1 MAAIEKIN
9 IKDIYIKGLDS
20 FTSVVIITEDNEKFI
35 IEEKDQD
42 QKIAICEAVETLIEL
57 QAKHKLSIWEDM
69 FQGTENE
76 LDVLCDL
83 DYLSNFDFRS
93 VTNASIVFPFQL
105 EEDEN

>member
-1 MAAIEKIN
+1 MAALEKIN
-9 IKDIYIKGLDS
+9 LKNIDLNGLDP
-20 FTSVVIITEDNEKFI
+20 FTSLVVIIEDNEKFI
-35 IEEKDQD
+35 IQNNDPE
-42 QKIAICEAVETLIEL
+42 QKEIICEAVETLIEL

-105 EEDEN
+105 EDEN